1 MLDLTD
7 VSSSETSNGARLT
20 PPSFPKYIADR
31 IPANH
36 AYHHAPVAPSAT
48 TPTDSDPDADE
59 LLRGARA
66 PRGTLTTCSECGEP
80 YSGSGHTCR
89 PKVDMDDVS
98 LTTELAYV
106 LRDRQHAETVAAE
119 IAGVAA

>member
-1 MLDLTD
+1 MT
-7 VSSSETSNGARLT
+7 TATRPT
-20 PPSFPKYIADR
+20 PPHFPSFAAARDPR
-31 IPANH
+31 H
-36 AYHHAPVAPSAT
+36 AYHHAPVAPSAA
-48 TPTDSDPDADE
+48 TPGDSNPDPDE
-59 LLRGARA
+59 LLRRARN
-66 PRGTLTTCSECGEP
+66 PRGTLTTCPICQEP

-89 PKVDMDDVS
+89 PKVDMDVS